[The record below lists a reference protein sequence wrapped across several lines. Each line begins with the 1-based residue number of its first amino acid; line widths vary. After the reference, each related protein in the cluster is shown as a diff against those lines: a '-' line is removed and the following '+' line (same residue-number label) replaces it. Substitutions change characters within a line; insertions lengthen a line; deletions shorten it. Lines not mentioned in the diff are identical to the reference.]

1 MNKRAAITGVTGAVG
16 MALLEKCIRE
26 GYEVLA
32 ICRRGSTR
40 NSRIPSSPGIIV
52 LETDLSE
59 LDLVI
64 LPDDKPCETFYHLA
78 WDGATGAGRDDEELQ
93 TKNIARTVAA
103 LKAAKRVGCRRFVA
117 LGTVYEKLVPQVLL
131 ASEHR
136 KADFYLLSKQSAHYM
151 CLKLARK
158 LDIEFVWATI
168 FQPIGRYIKKEQ
180 VMTYAING
188 LLKGEPPEFGPAME
202 PYDITAVEDIAYGL
216 RLLGEKT
223 LTKQEYYIGS
233 GSPMLMKEYLQRTKE
248 VLGVDTELK
257 IGCRPDDGLRF
268 MFDWYDISAIKKD
281 TGYSTRMG
289 FDQAVLNVAE
299 WVRSGEMI

>member
-1 MNKRAAITGVTGAVG
+1 
-16 MALLEKCIRE
+16 
-26 GYEVLA
+26 
-32 ICRRGSTR
+32 
-40 NSRIPSSPGIIV
+40 
-52 LETDLSE
+52 
-59 LDLVI
+59 
-64 LPDDKPCETFYHLA
+64 
-78 WDGATGAGRDDEELQ
+78 
-93 TKNIARTVAA
+93 
-103 LKAAKRVGCRRFVA
+103 
-117 LGTVYEKLVPQVLL
+117 
-131 ASEHR
+131 
-136 KADFYLLSKQSAHYM
+136 M

>member
-1 MNKRAAITGVTGAVG
+1 MKSAIVTGVTGFIG
-16 MALLEKCIRE
+16 
-26 GYEVLA
+26 
-32 ICRRGSTR
+32 TH
-40 NSRIPSSPGIIV
+40 
-52 LETDLSE
+52 LSE
-59 LDLVI
+59 ELKRNNISVTGLSRHDSLNTGRLKKDIDIVWCGMDGYDSFSG
-64 LPDDKPCETFYHLA
+64 LPADTFYHLA
-78 WDGATGAGRDDEELQ
+78 WDGATGVGRDDEELQ
-93 TKNIARTVAA
+93 VKNIAWTVAA
-103 LKAAKRVGCRRFVA
+103 LKAAKRAGCRRFVA

-136 KADFYLLSKQSAHYM
+136 KADFYLLAKQSAHYM

-180 VMTYAING
+180 VMTYTING

-223 LTKQEYYIGS
+223 LTRQEYYIGS

-268 MFDWYDISAIKKD
+268 MFDWYDISEIEKD
-281 TGYSTRMG
+281 TGYSARMG

>member
-1 MNKRAAITGVTGAVG
+1 MKSAIVTGATG
-16 MALLEKCIRE
+16 FI
-26 GYEVLA
+26 G
-32 ICRRGSTR
+32 TH
-40 NSRIPSSPGIIV
+40 
-52 LETDLSE
+52 LSE
-59 LDLVI
+59 ELKRNNISVMGLSRHDSPNTGRLKKDIDIVWCGMDGYDSFSG
-64 LPDDKPCETFYHLA
+64 PSADTFYHLA
-78 WDGATGAGRDDEELQ
+78 WDGATGVGRDDEELQ
-93 TKNIARTVAA
+93 VKNIAWTVAA
-103 LKAAKRVGCRRFVA
+103 LKAAKRAGCRRFVA

-299 WVRSGEMI
+299 WVRSGEMR

>member
-1 MNKRAAITGVTGAVG
+1 MKSAIVTGATG
-16 MALLEKCIRE
+16 FI
-26 GYEVLA
+26 G
-32 ICRRGSTR
+32 TH
-40 NSRIPSSPGIIV
+40 
-52 LETDLSE
+52 LSE
-59 LDLVI
+59 ELKRNNISVMGLSRHDSPNTGRRKKDIDIVWCGMDGYDSFSG
-64 LPDDKPCETFYHLA
+64 PSADTFYHLA
-78 WDGATGAGRDDEELQ
+78 WDGATGVGRDDEELQ
-93 TKNIARTVAA
+93 VKNIAWTVAA
-103 LKAAKRVGCRRFVA
+103 LKAAKRAGCRRFVA